1 MRARRWII
9 AGLGIALLLLVPGV
23 AAASPGSGSQAV
35 ATLRAT
41 GAKASGG
48 PRMLAYNASSEF
60 VRRPA
65 TVVPFGNG
73 AAISTIVGRLTATRG
88 TPIHWRTWGKTA
100 YGRGTMW
107 ENDMTPSIA
116 EGHWSGHAATLYAHR
131 VVHGRY
137 TRLTLRDRENGKAQV
152 SSLRLV
158 KQSYTYAGK
167 SVYAW
172 RTFVRVPSWRD
183 FPSSY
188 TDDDFVTGLERAKAA
203 IEAGFDDAG
212 LVADV
217 VFVNGI
223 DETTASQ
230 RPKAGSWVQNW
241 TTVHIRIPV
250 ID

>member
-23 AAASPGSGSQAV
+23 AAASPGSGSQAA

-183 FPSSY
+183 FPSAY
-188 TDDDFVTGLERAKAA
+188 TGSDWETSLRTLQAA
-203 IEAGFDDAG
+203 IERGFAKRG
-212 LVADV
+212 LIADV
-217 VFVNGI
+217 EYRSGY
-223 DETTASQ
+223 DGTRASQ
-230 RPKAGSWVQNW
+230 RPKASSRVETG
-241 TTVHIRIPV
+241 TIVHIHIPV
-250 ID
+250 WD